1 MSIKKQ
7 YSKKKTV
14 CKVTFVVPESEA
26 ADAQKVHVVGSFN
39 NWSTS
44 SIPMTRSKDGD
55 FSASVELKKGQEYQF
70 RYLFDDHRWN
80 NETEADKLAD
90 TPFDDAK
97 NSVIII

>member
-7 YSKKKTV
+7 YSKKKAV
-14 CKVTFVVPESEA
+14 CKVTFVVPESEVTGA
-26 ADAQKVHVVGSFN
+26 EKVHVVGSFN

-44 SIPMTRSKDGD
+44 ATPMKRSKDGS
-55 FSASVELKKGQEYQF
+55 FTASVDLEKGQEYQF

-90 TPFDDAK
+90 TPFGDTR
-97 NSVIII
+97 NSVIVI